1 MVDGNAYGE
10 EIPIKYYVHFVS
22 ICISQLRVI
31 QVCTSIFFNDYCS
44 IRIMLGFRNTLL
56 ENFFSLCFQMIAE
69 RPVYIL
75 GKYIFHYGR
84 NEDFL
89 LNNDFREIGVDDRD
103 LQQTSKAT
111 RTRTLQIK
119 RSNQWKSNF
128 VRAFESVYIS

>member
-22 ICISQLRVI
+22 ISQLRVI
-31 QVCTSIFFNDYCS
+31 QVCTSTFFNDYCS

-56 ENFFSLCFQMIAE
+56 ESVFSLCFQMVAK

-89 LNNDFREIGVDDRD
+89 LNNEFRETRVDDRD
-103 LQQTSKAT
+103 LQQTSKVT
-111 RTRTLQIK
+111 RTRTLQNK
-119 RSNQWKSNF
+119 RSNQRKSNL

>member
-22 ICISQLRVI
+22 IYQLRVI
-31 QVCTSIFFNDYCS
+31 QVCTSTFFNDYCS

-56 ENFFSLCFQMIAE
+56 ESVFSLCFQMIAK

-89 LNNDFREIGVDDRD
+89 LNNEFRETRVDDRD
-103 LQQTSKAT
+103 LQQTSKVT
-111 RTRTLQIK
+111 RTRTLQNK
-119 RSNQWKSNF
+119 RSNQRKSNL

>member
-1 MVDGNAYGE
+1 
-10 EIPIKYYVHFVS
+10 
-22 ICISQLRVI
+22 
-31 QVCTSIFFNDYCS
+31 
-44 IRIMLGFRNTLL
+44 MLGFRNTLL
-56 ENFFSLCFQMIAE
+56 ENVFPLCFQMIAE

-75 GKYIFHYGR
+75 GKYIFNYGR

-111 RTRTLQIK
+111 RTRTLQNK
-119 RSNQWKSNF
+119 RSNQWKSNL

>member
-22 ICISQLRVI
+22 IYQLRVI
-31 QVCTSIFFNDYCS
+31 QVCTSTFFNDYCS

-56 ENFFSLCFQMIAE
+56 ESVFSLCFQMIAK

-89 LNNDFREIGVDDRD
+89 LNNEFRETRVDDRD
-103 LQQTSKAT
+103 PQQTSKVT
-111 RTRTLQIK
+111 RTRTLQNK
-119 RSNQWKSNF
+119 RSNQRKSNL